1 MALAVGDGENRFDGG
16 SPVRDNGPVA
26 IPPALRTMP
35 RQPTTTDIVSTPAF
49 KLTIC
54 GIEELAEHCGA
65 RVSHVLSILDPAEPE
80 PAAFGRYSEHQKLE
94 LRFHDV
100 IEERVPGYE
109 SPQPHHID
117 ALLAF
122 GREIDAGAL
131 KREVHVLVHCHMGI
145 SRSTAASAL
154 LLTQAEPDW
163 APDRVIAEIARI
175 RPKAW
180 PNLRMI
186 EIGDR
191 MLGRKGGL
199 VRAVRSR
206 HRELAEALPH
216 IAGFMRDSG
225 RGRELD

>member
-1 MALAVGDGENRFDGG
+1 MTDFQ
-16 SPVRDNGPVA
+16 
-26 IPPALRTMP
+26 PAP
-35 RQPTTTDIVSTPAF
+35 SF
-49 KLTIC
+49 KMTIC
-54 GIEELAEHCGA
+54 GIDELADHSGA
-65 RVSHVLSILDPAEPE
+65 RVSHILSILDPMTPE
-80 PAAFGRYSEHQKLE
+80 PDAFGRYGEHAHLE
-94 LRFHDV
+94 LRFHDI

-122 GREIDAGAL
+122 GRDIEAS
-131 KREVHVLVHCHMGI
+131 RSEHEVHVLVHCHMGI
-145 SRSTAASAL
+145 SRSTAASVL

-163 APDRVIAEIARI
+163 AADRVMAEVARI

-191 MLGRKGGL
+191 ILGRDGSL
-199 VRAVRSR
+199 VRVVRAR

-216 IAGFMRDSG
+216 VADFMRESG
-225 RGRELD
+225 RARELE